1 MHLYLIRHGQSPVN
15 LADWPHGNSDEGLTA
30 LGRRQADAVAR
41 RMADELDGVDALY
54 ASTMRRARE
63 TADVVAAALGLPVVA
78 DDRIREIGNNRLDH
92 SPWPEVP
99 TDYGDFWSTER
110 PFASVTPAVDRGESL
125 MHFRTRVGAFL
136 EHLWVHHAG
145 GTVVA
150 VTHGGVVD
158 AVFDHLFNVGPWRR
172 CQVWTANA
180 AVTHLE
186 ALDVDGDHPG
196 PERWRLHRH
205 NCIAHLSDIE
215 AAPAAADEPSSPMTD
230 V

>member
-30 LGRRQADAVAR
+30 LGRRQAAAVAR
-41 RMADELDGVDALY
+41 RLAGELDGVDALY
-54 ASTMRRARE
+54 TSTMRRARQ
-63 TADVVAAALGLPVVA
+63 TADAIAAALGADVVD

-92 SPWPEVP
+92 SPWPDLP

-110 PFASVTPAVDRGESL
+110 PFASVTPAYERGESL
-125 MHFRTRVGAFL
+125 MHFRTRIGAFL
-136 EHLWVHHAG
+136 EHLWTHHSG
-145 GTVVA
+145 GTVVT
-150 VTHGGVVD
+150 VSHGGVID

-180 AVTHLE
+180 ALTHVE
-186 ALDVDGDHPG
+186 ALPVEGGHPG

-205 NCIAHLSDIE
+205 NCVAHLAGVE
-215 AAPAAADEPSSPMTD
+215 AAPLVADAASPPPTE

>member
-1 MHLYLIRHGQSPVN
+1 VHLYLIRHGQSPVN

-30 LGRRQADAVAR
+30 LGRRQAAAVAGR
-41 RMADELDGVDALY
+41 LAGELDGVDALY
-54 ASTMRRARE
+54 TSTMRRARE
-63 TADVVAAALGLPVVA
+63 TADAVARALAVGVVD

-92 SPWPEVP
+92 SPWPDLP

-110 PFASVTPAVDRGESL
+110 PFASVTPAYERGESL
-125 MHFRTRVGAFL
+125 MHFRTRIGAFL
-136 EHLWVHHAG
+136 EHLWAHHAG
-145 GTVVA
+145 GTVVT
-150 VTHGGVVD
+150 VTHGGVID

-180 AVTHLE
+180 ALTHVE
-186 ALDVDGDHPG
+186 ALPVEGGHPG

-205 NCIAHLSDIE
+205 NCVAHLVE
-215 AAPAAADEPSSPMTD
+215 VRAAPSVAGGAPSPLPD